1 MMGRCCTLNGYSCD
15 ITILFL
21 IIPQKLIVYFRFVF
35 SNVSLTL
42 EDPVSILNT
51 LAFLY
56 GTISRITSFSLA
68 AISLSSIGFLLSMDI
83 GVSPLSLITAALVFV
98 LLFRITPVIIAATST
113 ATEITIP
120 NVLFLFS
127 SASTS
132 LKLNFNPVTFLRVQV
147 VNHLSLFGI
156 IHH

>member
-1 MMGRCCTLNGYSCD
+1 M
-15 ITILFL
+15 ILPFSFL
-21 IIPQKLIVYFRFVF
+21 LYKTDCIFPLCVFQCLSYFRR
-35 SNVSLTL
+35 SCKHIKYTC
-42 EDPVSILNT
+42 ILIWYN
-51 LAFLY
+51 LKNY
-56 GTISRITSFSLA
+56 KFSLA

-156 IHH
+156 IRH